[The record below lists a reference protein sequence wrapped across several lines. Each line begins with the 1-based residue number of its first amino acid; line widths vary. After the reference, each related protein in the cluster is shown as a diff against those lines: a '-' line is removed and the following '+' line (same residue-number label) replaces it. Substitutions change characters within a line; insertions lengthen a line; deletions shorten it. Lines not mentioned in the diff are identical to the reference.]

1 MNYEEK
7 YKNALERAKELCDVA
22 DTFTITIHDICTIFP
37 ELHEQESEDE
47 RIRKAIIAYISHDQH
62 CGVSNADMIAW
73 LEKQGEK
80 THAELSQQKVTKT
93 SDQELSDKMEPKKLD
108 ADKLYDEVTKPHWIS
123 VEDELP
129 PMRDENGTSDIVLTH
144 TKGGGIYFNRYD
156 YKGNTWGNPLA
167 FNITYWMPL
176 PQAPTVAENATVKK
190 KGGKQ

>member
-108 ADKLYDEVTKPHWIS
+108 ADKLYDEVTKPQWIS

-129 PMRDENGTSDIVLTH
+129 KLNSGMVIVAS
-144 TKGGGIYFNRYD
+144 
-156 YKGNTWGNPLA
+156 YKGEIDFMIYSNSGWHNSKRWCCVKGV
-167 FNITYWMPL
+167 ITHWMPL

-190 KGGKQ
+190 GGKP